1 MCFTDVQIQTVSREV
16 NVMKK
21 ILLYS
26 AVVIA
31 ALIICFRPVGFIN
44 TMGNG
49 KVDID
54 FERAEISAVIRE
66 KTDELEY
73 SEREIDLPDDIIEVI
88 TTLKPIRYVES
99 MVPADNYKITLDD
112 GENRFEVIFYIN
124 MESIDEIA
132 AVRKIDEN
140 GDIEWLWENEIT
152 KMDKLNEILS

>member
-54 FERAEISAVIRE
+54 FE
-66 KTDELEY
+66 
-73 SEREIDLPDDIIEVI
+73 
-88 TTLKPIRYVES
+88 
-99 MVPADNYKITLDD
+99 
-112 GENRFEVIFYIN
+112 
-124 MESIDEIA
+124 
-132 AVRKIDEN
+132 
-140 GDIEWLWENEIT
+140 
-152 KMDKLNEILS
+152 

>member
-1 MCFTDVQIQTVSREV
+1 MQ
-16 NVMKK
+16 KY
-21 ILLYS
+21 LLKLVI
-26 AVVIA
+26 VVAI
-31 ALIICFRPVGFIN
+31 LIICFRPAGFIN
-44 TMGNG
+44 TKGNG

-66 KTDELEY
+66 KTGELEY

-99 MVPADNYKITLDD
+99 MVPKNSYKITLDD

-140 GDIEWLWENEIT
+140 GDIEWLWENKIT
-152 KMDKLNEILS
+152 KMDKLNEILN

>member
-1 MCFTDVQIQTVSREV
+1 
-16 NVMKK
+16 MKK

-31 ALIICFRPVGFIN
+31 ALIICFRPAGFIN

-66 KTDELEY
+66 KIGEIEY
-73 SEREIDLPDDIIEVI
+73 SEREIDLPDDIIGVI
-88 TTLKPIRYVES
+88 TTLEPIRYVES

-112 GENRFEVIFYIN
+112 GENRFEVVFYFYAKG
-124 MESIDEIA
+124 IDEIA

-140 GDIEWLWENEIT
+140 GDIEWLWENKIT
-152 KMDKLNEILS
+152 KMDKLNEILN